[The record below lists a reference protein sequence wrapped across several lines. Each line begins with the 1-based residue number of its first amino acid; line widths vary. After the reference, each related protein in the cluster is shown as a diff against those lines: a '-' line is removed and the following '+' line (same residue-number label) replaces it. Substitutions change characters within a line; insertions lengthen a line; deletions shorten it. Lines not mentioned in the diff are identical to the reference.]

1 MENGSFAVKARV
13 PGGPHRTAEN
23 GRIGVKVRIETW
35 QEADGVELW
44 LADESEETREFASD
58 FAHLLGYEGLP
69 HVMQELSLSKEEALT
84 QAMRDA
90 AGIAWDGYPE
100 WIGESLDHDRFE
112 LTLMD
117 DEGGQVIGLVNGR
130 VAWTL
135 STDPEVPS
143 GPPILRERYSEIP
156 PSPPPHHRGKADLAQ
171 PTKNAATLR
180 DRGVF
185 IGSGGRIRTYDLRV
199 MSPTSYR
206 TAPPRSKA
214 TGESIWAGGSVNSA
228 QRIESPL

>member
-1 MENGSFAVKARV
+1 
-13 PGGPHRTAEN
+13 
-23 GRIGVKVRIETW
+23 
-35 QEADGVELW
+35 
-44 LADESEETREFASD
+44 
-58 FAHLLGYEGLP
+58 
-69 HVMQELSLSKEEALT
+69 MQELSLSKEEALT

-156 PSPPPHHRGKADLAQ
+156 PSPPPITGVRPISRSQ
-171 PTKNAATLR
+171 PKTPQPFGIAAFLLVA
-180 DRGVF
+180 GVGF
-185 IGSGGRIRTYDLRV
+185 E
-199 MSPTSYR
+199 PT
-206 TAPPRSKA
+206 TF
-214 TGESIWAGGSVNSA
+214 G
-228 QRIESPL
+228 L